1 MGSIPAVR
9 TIMRSAQQFLEAD
22 NLHVWRGDLH
32 VLRGLSFSLH
42 AGRCMQVTGVNGAG
56 KSTLLRALAGLL
68 PLETGTVNWR
78 GLNTHKD
85 HYAFHSEL
93 AWLSHGTALKGD
105 LSAHENLHYSAGL
118 RRALSPADIDAA
130 LARVGYAHADRR
142 LARQM
147 SAGQQRRVALARVLL
162 LDCALWLLD
171 EPTSNLDA
179 QGQEMFG
186 QILSA
191 HLERGGLAV
200 VATHQAVPV
209 AAGRLQNLEL
219 S

>member
-1 MGSIPAVR
+1 MTLLAV
-9 TIMRSAQQFLEAD
+9 D
-22 NLHVWRGDLH
+22 NLHLWRGELH
-32 VLRGLSFSLH
+32 VLRGLSFGVE
-42 AGRCMQVTGVNGAG
+42 AGRCLQVTGVNGSG

-68 PLETGTVNWR
+68 PLESGSVQWR
-78 GLNTHKD
+78 GVDARAD

-105 LSAHENLHYSAGL
+105 LSAPENMRYSAGL
-118 RRALSPADIDAA
+118 RRQFTPADIDAA
-130 LARVGYAHADRR
+130 LARVGFPHSDGR

-171 EPTSNLDA
+171 EPTSNLDTR
-179 QGQEMFG
+179 GQDMFG

-200 VATHQAVPV
+200 IATHQALAVP
-209 AAGRLQNLEL
+209 AGRLQGLEL

>member
-1 MGSIPAVR
+1 MNLL
-9 TIMRSAQQFLEAD
+9 SAQDLQL
-22 NLHVWRGDLH
+22 WRGDVH
-32 VLRGLSFSLH
+32 VLRGLAFSLD
-42 AGRCMQVTGVNGAG
+42 AGQCLQVAGINGAG

-68 PLETGTVNWR
+68 PLESGSVSWR
-78 GLNTHKD
+78 GFDTRKD

-93 AWLSHGTALKGD
+93 AWLSHGNALKGD
-105 LSAHENLHYSAGL
+105 LTAHENLHFTVGL
-118 RRALSPADIDAA
+118 RRAIRPADIDAA
-130 LARVGYAHADRR
+130 LANVGFAHTEHR

-171 EPTSNLDA
+171 EPTSNLDTR
-179 QGQEMFG
+179 GQELFG
-186 QILSA
+186 QILGA

-200 VATHQAVPV
+200 IATHQALPV
-209 AAGRLQNLEL
+209 SAGRLLGLEL

>member
-1 MGSIPAVR
+1 MLSPVVW
-9 TIMRSAQQFLEAD
+9 LHAD
-22 NLHVWRGDLH
+22 NLHLWRGDLH
-32 VLRGLSFSLH
+32 VLRGLTFSLDS
-42 AGRCMQVTGVNGAG
+42 GRCLQVTGVNGAG
-56 KSTLLRALAGLL
+56 KSSLLRALAGLL
-68 PLETGTVNWR
+68 PLESGTVSWR
-78 GLNTHKD
+78 GLDTRKD

-105 LSAHENLHYSAGL
+105 LSAHENLYYSAGL
-118 RRALSPADIDAA
+118 RRALSHAAIDAA
-130 LARVGYAHADRR
+130 LAQVGYAHADRR

-171 EPTSNLDA
+171 EPTSNLDTR
-179 QGQEMFG
+179 GQNMFA
-186 QILSA
+186 QILTA

-200 VATHQAVPV
+200 VATHQPLPV
-209 AAGRLQNLEL
+209 AADRLKSLEL

>member
-9 TIMRSAQQFLEAD
+9 TIMLSPVLWLHAD
-22 NLHVWRGDLH
+22 NLHLWRGDLH
-32 VLRGLSFSLH
+32 VLRGLTFSLDS
-42 AGRCMQVTGVNGAG
+42 GRCLQVTGVNGAG
-56 KSTLLRALAGLL
+56 KSSLLRALAGLL
-68 PLETGTVNWR
+68 PLESGTVSWR
-78 GLNTHKD
+78 GLDTRKD

-93 AWLSHGTALKGD
+93 AWLGHGTALKSD
-105 LSAHENLHYSAGL
+105 LSAQENLHYSAGL
-118 RRALSPADIDAA
+118 RRALRPDDIDAA
-130 LARVGYAHADRR
+130 LAKVGYAHGDRR

-171 EPTSNLDA
+171 EPTSNLDIH
-179 QGQEMFG
+179 GQHMFG
-186 QILSA
+186 QILGA

-200 VATHQAVPV
+200 VATHQALPV
-209 AAGRLQNLEL
+209 AAARLHSLEL